1 MEKKEKR
8 TLYILYVLGLY
19 ILFQAGWW
27 AYHLVQLNKELYEY
41 KSILTGVNLVETF
54 DKKVWMII
62 GEGSIFLLLLAIG
75 FWQIK
80 RTLTRELRLAQM
92 EKTFLLS
99 VTHELK
105 TPIAAVKLFLETLK
119 SRKLEP
125 EQEKK
130 IIEDALKENKRIEQL
145 SDNILLTTKLDQTK
159 KFEFTE
165 KIDLTKIV
173 TQTIKRFQSYWPDR
187 IIHLEV
193 ENDLTLPGDEQMIQ
207 TVISNLVENAIK
219 YSRQP
224 EEINVLV
231 KSKNEFIE
239 LSVSDEGIGIAEE
252 EKQRIFSKFYRVGN
266 ENTRKTKGTGLGLY
280 IIKNIVKLHGG
291 SVEVKANHPKG
302 TCFTVFLPKNI

>member
-291 SVEVKANHPKG
+291 SVEVKANNPKG
-302 TCFTVFLPKNI
+302 TCFTVSLPKNI